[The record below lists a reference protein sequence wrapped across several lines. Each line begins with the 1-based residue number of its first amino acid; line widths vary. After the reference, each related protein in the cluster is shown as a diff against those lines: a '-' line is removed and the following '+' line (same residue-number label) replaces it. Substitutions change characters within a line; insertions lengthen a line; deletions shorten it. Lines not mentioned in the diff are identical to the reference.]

1 MAGALALAAIAAPGL
16 STFMES
22 NRAATAARRVERELQ
37 TARLRAVSSGRSLR
51 FRLNCPA
58 AGQVRVIE
66 VTGVPATDT
75 ADDRCDAVAFPS
87 PGPRDALRATPS
99 LDSPIVYLPP
109 GTAVTSAVTT
119 FELDPRGSVFGVAAD
134 GTITPLAGD
143 VVISVAVDGWT
154 NTLRLNAVGRI
165 RLD

>member
-1 MAGALALAAIAAPGL
+1 MAEQLH
-16 STFMES
+16 
-22 NRAATAARRVERELQ
+22 RERSGVTLLGEL
-37 TARLRAVSSGRSLR
+37 V
-51 FRLNCPA
+51 NDPH
-58 AGQVRVIE
+58 
-66 VTGVPATDT
+66 
-75 ADDRCDAVAFPS
+75 DRCDAVAFPS